1 MKNMLIISIILSTF
15 ALTACDNAEQ
25 KRREECTKA
34 RNDGTDAVMG
44 RVDKSVGQAASKKW
58 DELKCHSSDVIT
70 H

>member
-1 MKNMLIISIILSTF
+1 MKSLLIVSIILSTL

-34 RNDGTDAVMG
+34 QNDATDALIG
-44 RVDKSVGQAASKKW
+44 RVDKSVGAAGRKKW
-58 DELKCHSSDVIT
+58 NELNCHQNDVIT